1 MNEVELLKGIK
12 ELESRIKALESKI
25 YGDNPNLEDTKSE
38 EIRILV
44 PPELLKEK
52 SWKESLERYKE
63 EKKIKDGCLVLN
75 PEEWDINELLAE
87 QE

>member
-63 EKKIKDGCLVLN
+63 EKKIEDGCLVLN